1 MIRNS
6 AGRRQEMPWEMTTP
20 YTGGLIHD
28 LAFDER
34 PDAPGAGAEFDE
46 LPESAAALVVKRGP
60 NAGAR
65 FALDRPVTVVGRH
78 PNSDIYL
85 EDNTVS
91 RRHVEFHCADD
102 GFRVVD
108 TASLNGTYVNRQPI
122 QSATLADG
130 DEIQIGNF
138 RLVFLARPLPG

>member
-1 MIRNS
+1 MTRDS
-6 AGRRQEMPWEMTTP
+6 AGRRWEMTTP

-28 LAFDER
+28 LAADEDTDTAGLLAFD
-34 PDAPGAGAEFDE
+34 D

-60 NAGAR
+60 NAGTR
-65 FALDRPVTVVGRH
+65 FPLDRPVTVVGRH

-85 EDNTVS
+85 EDDTVS

-122 QSATLADG
+122 QSAALAHG

-138 RLVFLARPLPG
+138 RLVFLVRPLPG